1 MTTLKDIEITKT
13 AKSRLDPALLENPGF
28 GTLFSDH
35 MFSMDYSAGKWGAPK
50 IVPFGKLE
58 VSPALTVLHY
68 GQAIFEGLKAF
79 RARDGRVNIFRPDK
93 YHERML
99 KSCSRLCIPAVD
111 YGVFLSGLAALVKTD
126 AAWVPSRRGQSLYIR
141 PFIFATDEYLGVKV
155 SDTYK
160 FLIITSPVGAY
171 YKEGINPVRLT
182 TPGEYVRAVR
192 GGLGSAKT
200 PANYAASLLPAEEAK
215 KKGFTQVLWLDAIEK
230 KFVEEVGT
238 MNMFFL
244 IGDELATP
252 SLEGSVLPG
261 VTRDSVIHIAR
272 DWGMK
277 VSERKISIDEVFA
290 ASKNGQLKEA
300 FGTGTA
306 AVISPVGEICHNND
320 CLQINNGQTGPFSKK
335 LYDYITAVQYG
346 DEPDKYG
353 WVHTIAG

>member
-1 MTTLKDIEITKT
+1 MSTLKEIEIVKATR
-13 AKSRLDPALLENPGF
+13 SRLDPALMENPGF

-35 MFSMDYSAGKWGAPK
+35 MFQMDYSGGKWGVPRV
-50 IVPFGKLE
+50 VPFGKME

-79 RARDGRVNIFRPDK
+79 RSKSARVNIFRPEK

-99 KSCSRLCIPAVD
+99 RSCARLCIPAVD
-111 YGVFLSGLAALVKTD
+111 FDTFLAGLTALVRTD
-126 AAWVPSRRGQSLYIR
+126 SAWVPSRRGQSLYIR

-155 SDTYK
+155 SDTYR

-182 TPGEYVRAVR
+182 TPGEFVRAVR
-192 GGLGSAKT
+192 GGLGAAKT

-215 KKGFTQVLWLDAIEK
+215 KRGFTQVLWLDAIEK
-230 KFVEEVGT
+230 RYVEEVGT

-272 DWGMK
+272 DWGLT
-277 VSERKISIDEVFA
+277 VTERKISIDEVFA
-290 ASKNGQLKEA
+290 ASKNGTLKEA

-306 AVISPVGEICHNND
+306 AVISPVGEICHD
-320 CLQINNGQTGPFSKK
+320 GACLEINGGQTGPLASK
-335 LYDYITAVQYG
+335 LYDYITGVQYG

-353 WVHTIAG
+353 WVHTI

>member
-1 MTTLKDIEITKT
+1 MMDKTKDIKVTRT
-13 AKSRLDPALLENPGF
+13 TKSRLDPALLENPGF

-35 MFSMDYSAGKWGAPK
+35 MCSMDYKGGGWAAPE
-50 IVPFGKLE
+50 IVPFAKLE

-79 RARDGRVNIFRPDK
+79 CAKDGHINIFRPEK

-99 KSCSRLCIPAVD
+99 RSCSRLCIPPVD
-111 YGVFLSGLAALVKTD
+111 YGDFISGLEALVRTD
-126 AAWVPSRRGQSLYIR
+126 SAWVPSKRGQSLYIR

-182 TPGEYVRAVR
+182 TPGEFVRAVK

-215 KKGFTQVLWLDAIEK
+215 KKGFTQVLWLDAVEK
-230 KFVEEVGT
+230 RYIEEVGT
-238 MNMFFL
+238 MNIFFL
-244 IGDELATP
+244 LGDELVTP

-261 VTRDSVIHIAR
+261 VTRDSVIHIAK

-277 VSERKISIDEVFA
+277 VTERKISIDEVFA
-290 ASKNGQLKEA
+290 ASNKGLLKEA

-306 AVISPVGEICHNND
+306 AVISPVGEICHEGASIE
-320 CLQINNGQTGPFSKK
+320 INSGQTGPFSKK
-335 LYDYITAVQYG
+335 LYDFITGMQYG
-346 DEPDKYG
+346 DAPDKYG
-353 WVHTIAG
+353 WVHTIA

>member
-1 MTTLKDIEITKT
+1 MSTLKQIEITRT
-13 AKSRLDPALLENPGF
+13 RESRLDAAKLENPGF

-35 MFSMDYSAGKWGAPK
+35 MFSMDYSGGRWGAPR

-79 RARDGRVNIFRPDK
+79 RTKGGRVNIFRPDK

-99 KSCSRLCIPAVD
+99 RSCARLCIPAVD
-111 YGVFLSGLAALVKTD
+111 YDTFLAGLTSLVRTD
-126 AAWVPSRRGQSLYIR
+126 SAWVPSKRGHSLYIR

-182 TPGEYVRAVR
+182 TPGEFVRAVR

-215 KKGFTQVLWLDAIEK
+215 KHGFTQVLWLDAIEK
-230 KFVEEVGT
+230 RYVEEVGT

-261 VTRDSVIHIAR
+261 VTRDSVIHIAK

-277 VSERKISIDEVFA
+277 VTERRISIDEVFA
-290 ASKNGQLKEA
+290 ASKNGTLKEA

-306 AVISPVGEICHNND
+306 AVISPVGEICHDGACVEIND
-320 CLQINNGQTGPFSKK
+320 GKTGPLARK
-335 LYDYITAVQYG
+335 LYDCITAMQYG

-353 WVHTIAG
+353 WVYTIAG

>member
-1 MTTLKDIEITKT
+1 MTKLKDIEVVRTSQ
-13 AKSRLDPALLENPGF
+13 SRFDPALLENPGF
-28 GTLFSDH
+28 GVLFSDH
-35 MFSMDYSAGKWGAPK
+35 MCSMDFSGGRWGSPK

-79 RARDGRVNIFRPDK
+79 RAKDGRVNIFRPEK
-93 YHERML
+93 YHERMQR
-99 KSCSRLCIPAVD
+99 SCARLCIPPVD
-111 YGVFLSGLAALVKTD
+111 YGDFISGLESLLKTD
-126 AAWVPSRRGQSLYIR
+126 SVWVPSKRGQSLYIR

-182 TPGEYVRAVR
+182 TPGEYVRAVK

-230 KFVEEVGT
+230 KYVEEVGT
-238 MNMFFL
+238 MNMFFH

-261 VTRDSVIHIAR
+261 VTRDSVIRIAK
-272 DWGMK
+272 DWGLK
-277 VSERKISIDEVFA
+277 VVERKISIDEVFA
-290 ASKNGQLKEA
+290 ASNKGILKEA

-306 AVISPVGEICHNND
+306 AVISPVGEICHD
-320 CLQINNGQTGPFSKK
+320 GACVTINNGQTGPLSKK
-335 LYDYITAVQYG
+335 LYDFITGMQYG

-353 WVHTIAG
+353 WIHSIAG